1 MLDTLEKNNKSALI
15 VGGGNGLGAEIAKFI
30 SKRYNKHIIIADL
43 SISTEIKNS
52 TFIKLD
58 LSYEDLSVVHNLDID
73 MLIITAGIGRLSK
86 FETFSIKEIEKNFY
100 VNTFPSLNLISAYYN
115 KIKSSEN
122 FYTCVI
128 SSIAGVVASP
138 LYSVYSA
145 SKAALVK
152 FTEGINAELAYSN
165 FDNRIL
171 NVAPGNFSGTS
182 FHGNK
187 SLEGKDKLVLLASN
201 IIEKT
206 LNKETIYIPDYDEIY
221 KGVLQ
226 RYRNDCSEFAKSSIE
241 YKLKHSK
248 TNDFSQIKVGYLTGT
263 FDLFHIGHL
272 NLLKNAKKY
281 CDKLIVG
288 VHPDAKHKNKE
299 VFIPLDERMEILRNI
314 KFVDEVIV
322 CADEDID
329 DYPKIKYDYL
339 FVGSDYLGTERFN
352 RYEQYFSDKNVRII
366 YLPYT
371 TKTSSTQLRNL
382 ISAKSP
388 SRN

>member
-187 SLEGKDKLVLLASN
+187 SLEGKDKL
-201 IIEKT
+201 IE
-206 LNKETIYIPDYDEIY
+206 
-221 KGVLQ
+221 
-226 RYRNDCSEFAKSSIE
+226 RIE
-241 YKLKHSK
+241 
-248 TNDFSQIKVGYLTGT
+248 
-263 FDLFHIGHL
+263 
-272 NLLKNAKKY
+272 
-281 CDKLIVG
+281 
-288 VHPDAKHKNKE
+288 
-299 VFIPLDERMEILRNI
+299 
-314 KFVDEVIV
+314 
-322 CADEDID
+322 
-329 DYPKIKYDYL
+329 
-339 FVGSDYLGTERFN
+339 
-352 RYEQYFSDKNVRII
+352 
-366 YLPYT
+366 
-371 TKTSSTQLRNL
+371 
-382 ISAKSP
+382 